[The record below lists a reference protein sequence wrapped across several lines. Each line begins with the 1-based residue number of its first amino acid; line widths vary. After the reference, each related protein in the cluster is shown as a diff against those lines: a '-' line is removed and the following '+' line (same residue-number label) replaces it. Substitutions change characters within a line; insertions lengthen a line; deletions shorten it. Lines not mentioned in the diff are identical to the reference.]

1 MAVQNTLQ
9 RASQQQSQ
17 ITEYESNG
25 EKLKLSP
32 QIIKRYLVSGDA
44 NAVTDQEVMMFLS
57 LCRFQHLNPFLKE
70 AYLIKYGSQPATIVV
85 GKETFI
91 KRAHRNPNY
100 AGRSAGIIVLDPE
113 TGTVTEREGTFK
125 LPHEEIVGGWAKV
138 YVTGHEQPEYASVS
152 FAEYAGRKKDGTLN
166 NQWATKPGTMIRKVA
181 LVQALR
187 EAFPEDYAGMYSPE
201 EIPAATEI
209 VLNDT
214 VAEIPQPALEP
225 EAPQQIPQQTPP
237 PQEFAQQSLEQAFFG
252 GQ

>member
-9 RASQQQSQ
+9 RAPQQQSQ
-17 ITEYESNG
+17 VTEYESNG

-70 AYLIKYGSQPATIVV
+70 AYLIKYGSQPATIVA
-85 GKETFI
+85 GKETFV
-91 KRAHRNPNY
+91 KRANRNPNY
-100 AGRSAGIIVLDPE
+100 AGKTAGIIVLDPE

-125 LPHEEIVGGWAKV
+125 LPSEQIIGGWAKV
-138 YVTGHEQPEYASVS
+138 YVTGHDQPEYASVS
-152 FAEYAGRKKDGTLN
+152 FEEYAGRKKDGTLN

-214 VAEIPQPALEP
+214 VAEIPQPVMGP
-225 EAPQQIPQQTPP
+225 EVPQQIPQQTPP
-237 PQEFAQQSLEQAFFG
+237 QEFTQQSIEQAFFG
-252 GQ
+252 R